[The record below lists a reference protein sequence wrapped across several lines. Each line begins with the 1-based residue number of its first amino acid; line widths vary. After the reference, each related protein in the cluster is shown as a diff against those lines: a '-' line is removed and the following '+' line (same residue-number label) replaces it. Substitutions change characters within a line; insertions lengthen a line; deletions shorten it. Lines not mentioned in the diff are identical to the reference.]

1 MEKSL
6 TRVSLTRGLGWLRRG
21 WHCLLL
27 LTLYTHATLGT
38 AAAHTG
44 APPTPADL
52 WQAWNWDPWL
62 LGSLLVVAYL
72 YGRGVVALWQRAG
85 WGRGITSQQLVLF
98 SLGMLTLVVALI
110 SPLDALSNALFS
122 AHMVQHML
130 LIYVAPLFFV
140 LGAPPVLLMWALP
153 KPWRRPLNQWW
164 RQGWW
169 HEVSQ
174 QLGRWLLNPLT
185 IWALF
190 ALVLWIWHAPVFY
203 QAAVLNQLIHVLE
216 HISFFS
222 VSLLFC
228 WLLVYAGRSR
238 HMGYGQ
244 ILLIIFTTAMHSGLL
259 GALLTFAATPL
270 YPVYAATVQS
280 WGLTLLVDQQLAGV
294 VMWIPVGFF
303 YLVATLVLVAR
314 WLRELDQAQASPP
327 ATLVQREL

>member
-1 MEKSL
+1 MEKPL
-6 TRVSLTRGLGWLRRG
+6 AIALGWVRRSP
-21 WHCLLL
+21 LLL
-27 LTLYTHATLGT
+27 SLIILYSHTTVRL

-44 APPTPADL
+44 APPTPIDL

-62 LGSLLVVAYL
+62 IVSLLATVYL
-72 YGRGVVALWQRAG
+72 YGRGVAALWQHA
-85 WGRGITSQQLVLF
+85 GRGRGVSGQQIGLF
-98 SLGMLTLVVALI
+98 ALGILALVVALI

-122 AHMVQHML
+122 AHMVQHMV

-140 LGAPPVLLMWALP
+140 LGAPPALFMWALP
-153 KPWRRPLNQWW
+153 KPWRRPVNQWW

-169 HEVSQ
+169 HGMIQ
-174 QLGRWLLNPLT
+174 RLWRWLLNPLT
-185 IWALF
+185 IWTLF
-190 ALVLWIWHAPVFY
+190 AIVLWIWHAPVLY
-203 QAAVLNQLIHVLE
+203 QAAVLNELIHVLE
-216 HISFFS
+216 HLSFFG

-238 HMGYGQ
+238 RLGYGP

-270 YPVYAATVQS
+270 YPVYAATVGP

-314 WLRELDQAQASPP
+314 WLRELDQAQARPP
-327 ATLVQREL
+327 ATLAQRES